1 MTVKLMYEDEEI
13 GHVMTNHSMSIEDVL
28 AQLDINMDDYAREH
42 GWDGWDYEAL
52 RLEFCD

>member
-1 MTVKLMYEDEEI
+1 MIAKLLYDGTEI

-28 AQLDINMDDYAREH
+28 AQLNINMDNYAREH

-52 RLEFCD
+52 SLKWD